1 MCRKTLLFSIGVLF
15 VFLLF
20 LSLCVESVK
29 AENENALITE
39 AQSSINQAF
48 TNVLAAE
55 QSGGD
60 VTDLMLKL
68 NNAGA
73 LLAEAENSF
82 RSGAFD
88 GISSKAVSAR
98 MIANQVNDDA
108 LALRNESSLV
118 FQNVLFLNLM
128 FSIIG
133 SILFSLLVL
142 FAWRFFKRRF
152 INRLLDKQPKVVR
165 EAF

>member
-1 MCRKTLLFSIGVLF
+1 MRRKALLFPIVVLF
-15 VFLLF
+15 VLSLL

-60 VTDLMLKL
+60 ITDLMLKL

-73 LLAEAENSF
+73 LLAEAENSY

-88 GISSKAVSAR
+88 DISSKAASAR

-108 LALRNESSLV
+108 IVLRNESSLA
-118 FQNVLFLNLM
+118 FQNFLFFNLM
-128 FSIIG
+128 VSIIG
-133 SILFSLLVL
+133 SILFCILIWV
-142 FAWRFFKRRF
+142 AWRFFKRRF

-165 EAF
+165 EGF

>member
-1 MCRKTLLFSIGVLF
+1 MNLRRKALLFLIGVLF
-15 VFLLF
+15 VLSLL

-48 TNVLAAE
+48 ANVLAAE

-60 VTDLMLKL
+60 ITDLMLNL

-73 LLAEAENSF
+73 LLAEAENSY

-88 GISSKAVSAR
+88 DISSKAVSAR
-98 MIANQVNDDA
+98 MIANQVNEDA
-108 LALRNESSLV
+108 IALRNDSFLA
-118 FQNVLFLNLM
+118 FQNVLFFNLM
-128 FSIIG
+128 VSIIG
-133 SILFSLLVL
+133 SILFCLLLWFLRSTLLV
-142 FAWRFFKRRF
+142 
-152 INRLLDKQPKVVR
+152 
-165 EAF
+165 